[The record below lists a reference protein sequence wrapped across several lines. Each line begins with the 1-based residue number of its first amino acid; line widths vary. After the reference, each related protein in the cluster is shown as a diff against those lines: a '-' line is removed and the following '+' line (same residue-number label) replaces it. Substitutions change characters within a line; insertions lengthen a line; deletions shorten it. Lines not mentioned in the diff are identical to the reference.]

1 VIVMSLSWEVVR
13 VADLSRELLDAVFE
27 NEIAGVRIPQFVS
40 PDACRIGAEAVKADG
55 FDYYETVD
63 PPLGRIGIAQYD
75 HRMDKPSYFR
85 LAAAAHETR
94 QRIFAGAGDPVELV
108 IDALG
113 KAWPGKVGLAGED
126 AYGAYFAGI
135 VRVTVGGI
143 RMHCDWGPQDAPG
156 WLIDS
161 VTGQLAWNIFYDV
174 TETGGETT
182 VYERPWTPE
191 LEAFAD
197 QESFGFYQAAAVA
210 DRARYEVDPGR
221 GELVI
226 FSSRNLH
233 SVAPAT
239 GDGVRISASSFVGR
253 LPNGSL
259 ALWS

>member
-1 VIVMSLSWEVVR
+1 MGSSWEVRR
-13 VADLSRELLDAVFE
+13 VDALSAELLDAIFDG
-27 NEIAGVRIPQFVS
+27 EIAGVRIPGFVG
-40 PDACRIGAEAVKADG
+40 PEACSAASAAVQANG

-75 HRMDKPSYFR
+75 HRTDKPTYFR

-94 QRIFAGAGDPVELV
+94 QRIFAAAGDPVALV

-113 KAWPGKVGLAGED
+113 AAWPDKVGLATED

-135 VRVTVGGI
+135 VRVTIGGI
-143 RMHCDWGPQDAPG
+143 RTHCDWGPQDAPG

-161 VTGQLAWNIFYDV
+161 VTGQLAWNIFYDLSSS
-174 TETGGETT
+174 GGQTT
-182 VYERPWTPE
+182 VYDRPWVPE
-191 LEAFAD
+191 LEDHAD
-197 QESFGFYQAAAVA
+197 PAAFGFYQPTAVEG
-210 DRARYEVDPGR
+210 RARSEISPGR
-221 GELVI
+221 GELVV

-239 GDGVRISASSFVGR
+239 GTGTRLSASSFVGR
-253 LPNGSL
+253 LPGGEL

>member
-1 VIVMSLSWEVVR
+1 MTMSSSWEVLR
-13 VADLSRELLDAVFE
+13 AEELSAEPLEAIFA
-27 NEIAGVRIPQFVS
+27 NEIAGVRIPGFVGRE
-40 PDACRIGAEAVKADG
+40 ACSAASAAVQANG

-75 HRMDKPSYFR
+75 HRTDKPTYFR
-85 LAAAAHETR
+85 LAAQAHETR
-94 QRIFAGAGDPVELV
+94 QRIFAAAGDPVELV

-113 KAWPGKVGLAGED
+113 AAWPNKVGLATED

-161 VTGQLAWNIFYDV
+161 VDGQLAWNIFYDLS
-174 TETGGETT
+174 ETGGQTT
-182 VYERPWTPE
+182 VYDRPWQPE
-191 LEAFAD
+191 LDDHAD
-197 QESFGFYQAAAVA
+197 PAAFGFYQAAAVA
-210 DRARYEVDPGR
+210 DRARYEISPGR
-221 GELVI
+221 GELVV

-239 GDGVRISASSFVGR
+239 GAGTRLSASSFVGR
-253 LPNGSL
+253 LPGGEL